1 MELRILA
8 VGDVVGLPGLSYLS
22 RHLRSLKQLYK
33 IDFCVVNGENA
44 SLVGITPEQAEAIFS
59 AGANVITLGNHA
71 FNRREIVPYIAR
83 TPELLRP
90 ANQPPQQPGQGWGV
104 FETPFGDVAVVNLI
118 GRCGMDFTPDN
129 PFLLVERILPR
140 LQTRLI
146 CVEIHAEATS
156 EKQAMAWMLDGRVSA
171 VWGTHT
177 HVQTADEEILP
188 NGTGR
193 ITDLGMTG
201 PCRSIL
207 GVKPELS
214 IKKLRGDLTG
224 RYEPADGPCRLEG
237 CIFTVDDR
245 SGRCVGVER
254 VKEHD

>member
-1 MELRILA
+1 MERRILA
-8 VGDVVGLPGLSYLS
+8 VGDVTAGGLQF
-22 RHLRSLKQLYK
+22 LRRRLPKLLRQRE

-237 CIFTVDDR
+237 CIFTVDGR

>member
-1 MELRILA
+1 MERRILA
-8 VGDVVGLPGLSYLS
+8 VGDVTAGGLQF
-22 RHLRSLKQLYK
+22 LRRRLPKLLQQRE

>member
-1 MELRILA
+1 MERRILA
-8 VGDVVGLPGLSYLS
+8 VGDVTAGGLQF
-22 RHLRSLKQLYK
+22 LRRRLPKLLRQCE

>member
-1 MELRILA
+1 MERRVLA
-8 VGDVVGLPGLSYLS
+8 VGDVTAGGLQF
-22 RHLRSLKQLYK
+22 LRRRLPKLLRQRE

-44 SLVGITPEQAEAIFS
+44 SLVGITPEQAESIFS
-59 AGANVITLGNHA
+59 AGADVITLGNHA
-71 FNRREIVPYIAR
+71 FNRREIVPYIDR

-90 ANQPPQQPGQGWGV
+90 ANQAPQQPGRGWGV
-104 FETPFGDVAVVNLI
+104 FETSFGEVAVIDLI

-129 PFLLVERILPR
+129 PYLLVERILPR
-140 LQTRLI
+140 IHTNLI
-146 CVEIHAEATS
+146 FVEIHAEATS
-156 EKQAMAWMLDGRVSA
+156 EKLAMSWLLDGRVSA

-188 NGTGR
+188 KGTGR

-201 PCRSIL
+201 PVRSIL

-214 IKKLRGDLTG
+214 VKRLRGDLTG
-224 RYEPADGPCRLEG
+224 RYEPADGPCRLDG

-245 SGRCVGVER
+245 TGRCIAVER

>member
-1 MELRILA
+1 MERRILA
-8 VGDVVGLPGLSYLS
+8 VGDVTAGGLQFLHRRLPKL
-22 RHLRSLKQLYK
+22 LRQRE

>member
-1 MELRILA
+1 MERRILA
-8 VGDVVGLPGLSYLS
+8 VGDVTAGGLQF
-22 RHLRSLKQLYK
+22 LRRRLPKLLRQRE

-224 RYEPADGPCRLEG
+224 RYESADGPCRLEG

>member
-1 MELRILA
+1 MERRIVA
-8 VGDVVGLPGLSYLS
+8 VGDVTAGGLQF
-22 RHLRSLKQLYK
+22 LRRRLPKLLRQRE

>member
-1 MELRILA
+1 MERRILA
-8 VGDVVGLPGLSYLS
+8 VGDVTAGGLQF
-22 RHLRSLKQLYK
+22 LRRRLPKLLRQRE

-44 SLVGITPEQAEAIFS
+44 SLVGITPEQAEALFS

>member
-1 MELRILA
+1 MERRILA
-8 VGDVVGLPGLSYLS
+8 VGDVTAGGLQF
-22 RHLRSLKQLYK
+22 LRRRLPKLLRQRE

-156 EKQAMAWMLDGRVSA
+156 EKQAMACMLDGRVSA

-254 VKEHD
+254 LKEHD

>member
-1 MELRILA
+1 MERRILA
-8 VGDVVGLPGLSYLS
+8 VGDVTAGGLQF
-22 RHLRSLKQLYK
+22 LRRRLPKLLRQRE

-254 VKEHD
+254 VKAHD

>member
-1 MELRILA
+1 MERRILA
-8 VGDVVGLPGLSYLS
+8 VGDVTAGGL
-22 RHLRSLKQLYK
+22 HFLRRRLPKLLRQRE

-214 IKKLRGDLTG
+214 IKKLRGDLIG
-224 RYEPADGPCRLEG
+224 RYESADGPCRLEG

>member
-1 MELRILA
+1 MERRILA
-8 VGDVVGLPGLSYLS
+8 VGDVTAGGLQF
-22 RHLRSLKQLYK
+22 LRRRLPKLLRQRE

-188 NGTGR
+188 SGTGR

>member
-1 MELRILA
+1 MERRILA
-8 VGDVVGLPGLSYLS
+8 VGDVTAGGLQF
-22 RHLRSLKQLYK
+22 LRRRLPKLLRQRE

-59 AGANVITLGNHA
+59 AGANIITLGNHA

>member
-1 MELRILA
+1 MERRILA
-8 VGDVVGLPGLSYLS
+8 VGDVTAGGLQF
-22 RHLRSLKQLYK
+22 LRRRLPKLLRQRE

-83 TPELLRP
+83 TPGLLRP

>member
-1 MELRILA
+1 MERRILA
-8 VGDVVGLPGLSYLS
+8 VGDVTAGGLQF
-22 RHLRSLKQLYK
+22 LRRRLPKLLRQRE

-224 RYEPADGPCRLEG
+224 RYEPADGPCCLEG

-254 VKEHD
+254 VREHD

>member
-1 MELRILA
+1 MERRILA
-8 VGDVVGLPGLSYLS
+8 VGDVTAGGLQF
-22 RHLRSLKQLYK
+22 LRRRLPKLLRQRE

-140 LQTRLI
+140 LQSRLI

>member
-1 MELRILA
+1 MERRILA
-8 VGDVVGLPGLSYLS
+8 VGDVTAGGLQF
-22 RHLRSLKQLYK
+22 LRRRLPRLLRQRE

-146 CVEIHAEATS
+146 CVELHAEATS

>member
-1 MELRILA
+1 MERRILA
-8 VGDVVGLPGLSYLS
+8 VGDVTAGGLQF
-22 RHLRSLKQLYK
+22 LRRRLPKLLRQRE

-254 VKEHD
+254 VKEYD

>member
-1 MELRILA
+1 MERRILA
-8 VGDVVGLPGLSYLS
+8 VGDVTAGGLQFLCRRLPKL
-22 RHLRSLKQLYK
+22 LRQRE

>member
-1 MELRILA
+1 MERRILA
-8 VGDVVGLPGLSYLS
+8 VGDVTAGGLQF
-22 RHLRSLKQLYK
+22 LRRRLPKLLRQRE

-129 PFLLVERILPR
+129 PFLLGERILPR

-201 PCRSIL
+201 PCRSLL

>member
-1 MELRILA
+1 MERRILA
-8 VGDVVGLPGLSYLS
+8 VGDVTAGGLQF
-22 RHLRSLKQLYK
+22 LRRRLPKLLRQRE

-104 FETPFGDVAVVNLI
+104 VETPFGDVAVVNLI

>member
-1 MELRILA
+1 M
-8 VGDVVGLPGLSYLS
+8 
-22 RHLRSLKQLYK
+22 
-33 IDFCVVNGENA
+33 
-44 SLVGITPEQAEAIFS
+44 
-59 AGANVITLGNHA
+59 
-71 FNRREIVPYIAR
+71 
-83 TPELLRP
+83 
-90 ANQPPQQPGQGWGV
+90 
-104 FETPFGDVAVVNLI
+104 
-118 GRCGMDFTPDN
+118 
-129 PFLLVERILPR
+129 
-140 LQTRLI
+140 
-146 CVEIHAEATS
+146 
-156 EKQAMAWMLDGRVSA
+156 
-171 VWGTHT
+171 
-177 HVQTADEEILP
+177 P

-224 RYEPADGPCRLEG
+224 RYESADGPCRLEG

>member
-1 MELRILA
+1 MERRILA
-8 VGDVVGLPGLSYLS
+8 VGDVTAGGLQF
-22 RHLRSLKQLYK
+22 LRRRLPKLLRQRE

-224 RYEPADGPCRLEG
+224 RYEPSDGPCRLEG